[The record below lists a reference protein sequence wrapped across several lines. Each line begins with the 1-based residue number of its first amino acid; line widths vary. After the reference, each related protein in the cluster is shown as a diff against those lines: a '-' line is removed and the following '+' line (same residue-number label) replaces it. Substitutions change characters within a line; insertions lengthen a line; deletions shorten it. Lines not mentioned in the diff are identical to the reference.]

1 MTYKVISF
9 YKYVKIEYPEGL
21 RDYFRIICQ
30 DHNLLGRILVGKE
43 GINAAISGK
52 TEDIN
57 NFQNILANN
66 PLFCG
71 MTCREQ
77 LNDKIVHHKLVV
89 KVRKEIVVFGEKVDM
104 KNTADYLSPEQLKEW
119 YDRKEDFVIIDARN
133 DYEFKV
139 GRFSNAVNLN
149 IKNFSDFPEAVKN
162 LEPHKNK
169 TIVTYCTGGIRC
181 EKASAYLK
189 QNGFKKVYQ
198 LEGGIVNYLNK
209 FQDYWEGG
217 LFVFDD
223 RLVHPTNKVINKC
236 SFCEIPTDLYSN
248 CFNLDCDKLFIA
260 CKECQE
266 ENNYACSKE
275 CMGSPRQRGLIRN
288 V

>member
-21 RDYFRIICQ
+21 RDYFRILCQ

-66 PLFCG
+66 PLFSG
-71 MTCREQ
+71 ITYREQ
-77 LNDKIVHHKLVV
+77 PNDKITHHKLVV
-89 KVRKEIVVFGEKVDM
+89 KVRKEIVVLGKEVDM
-104 KNTADYLSPEQLKEW
+104 DNAAEYLSPEQLKEW
-119 YDRKEDFVIIDARN
+119 YENNEDFIILDTRN
-133 DYEFKV
+133 DYEFEV

-149 IKNFSDFPEAVKN
+149 IKNFSDFPNATKS
-162 LEPHKNK
+162 LEKHKEK

-198 LEGGIVNYLNK
+198 FEGGIVNYLNK

-288 V
+288 A